1 MAFGNHFHNI
11 LSIGGT
17 LTSVEDLGPSSSS
30 GKKCRFTLRNPS
42 RTKRKFDTYVHG
54 FAYGGN
60 AAQMLDGIDEVVTI
74 EGRLGSDRG
83 KNIVL
88 VDKVFFVDEEPRYT
102 DEEEDNEVTIIR
114 R

>member
-1 MAFGNHFHNI
+1 MAFGNHFHNS

-42 RTKRKFDTYVHG
+42 RTKSRFDTYVHG

-60 AAQMLDGIDEVVTI
+60 AVDMLSGLDQDITI

-88 VDKVFFVDEEPRYT
+88 VDKVYFIHQEPWYT
-102 DEEEDNEVTIIR
+102 DEDEEVQ
-114 R
+114 